1 MRLLICSLL
10 IISTFILACRKDER
24 ITSDPNARL
33 SFSKD
38 TVLFDTVFTSIGST
52 TSRIKIFNRN
62 SDALNISEIKLAGG
76 TNSPFK
82 ININGENTSLKTN
95 LVINGKDSLNLFIKV
110 TINPNA
116 TNLPFLVQDSIILN
130 TNGNRKVIQLLAYG
144 QNAVFINN
152 GVINTNTTWTNT
164 LPYVVNDVLTI
175 KNGATLNIAPGT
187 KIFFHKDSRMNV
199 EGFLNA
205 SGTLNEPI
213 LFCSDRLEDTYNDE
227 PGQWSGLHL
236 KANGNGLIKNVIIK
250 NASVG
255 ITSDSL
261 SGNSNPKLIIT
272 NSIIKNM
279 QVAAYIGYHSE
290 LIAFNNLMYN
300 CGNYIIYG
308 IGGGNYSLKQNTFAG
323 YNLTLPRKTAALT
336 FSDYL
341 SASVYNKMQ
350 INLTNNII
358 WGSLGNEIDI
368 QQKSKTIIQTNI
380 ANNLIKT
387 STTNFGSNANIL
399 NNDPLF
405 VNPKNNNFQLSNSS
419 PASKK
424 GINLTSDSYFNLYL
438 NNDIL
443 DKARIFPSSLGCY
456 ENY

>member
-82 ININGENTSLKTN
+82 ININGENTSLKMN

-213 LFCSDRLEDTYNDE
+213 LFCSDRLEDIYNDE
-227 PGQWSGLHL
+227 PGQWSGLYL
-236 KANGNGLIKNVIIK
+236 KANGNGLIKNAIIK

-261 SGNSNPKLIIT
+261 SGNSSPKLIIT

-290 LIAFNNLMYN
+290 LIAFNNLIYN

-308 IGGGNYSLKQNTFAG
+308 IGGGNYNLKQNTFAG
-323 YNLTLPRKTAALT
+323 YNPTLPRKTAALT

-358 WGSLGNEIDI
+358 WGSLVNEIDI

-387 STTNFGSNANIL
+387 STTSFGSNANIL

-405 VNPKNNNFQLSNSS
+405 VNPKNNNFLLSNSS

-424 GINLTSDSYFNLYL
+424 GINLTSDSYFNLHL
-438 NNDIL
+438 NKDIL

>member
-152 GVINTNTTWTNT
+152 GVINTNTSWTNT

-227 PGQWSGLHL
+227 PGQWSGLYL
-236 KANGNGLIKNVIIK
+236 KANGNGLIKNAIIK

-308 IGGGNYSLKQNTFAG
+308 IGGGNYNLKQNTFAG
-323 YNLTLPRKTAALT
+323 YNPTLPRKTAALT

-358 WGSLGNEIDI
+358 WGSLVNEIDI

>member
-10 IISTFILACRKDER
+10 IISSFILACRKDER
-24 ITSDPNARL
+24 ITSDPNAKL

-38 TVLFDTVFTSIGST
+38 SVLFDTVFTSIGST
-52 TSRIKIFNRN
+52 TSRIKVFNQN
-62 SDALNISEIKLAGG
+62 NDALNISEIKLAGG
-76 TNSPFK
+76 TSSPFN
-82 ININGENTSLKTN
+82 ININGENATLKTN
-95 LVINGKDSLNLFIKV
+95 LVINGKDSLNLFVKV
-110 TINPNA
+110 TINPN
-116 TNLPFLVQDSIILN
+116 TSNLPFLVQDSIILN
-130 TNGNRKVIQLLAYG
+130 TNGNRQVIQLLAYG

-152 GVINTNTTWTNT
+152 GVISTNTTWTNT
-164 LPYVVNDVLTI
+164 LPYVVNNALTI
-175 KNGATLNIAPGT
+175 KSGATLNIVPGT
-187 KIFFHKDSRMNV
+187 KIFFHKDSRLNV

-213 LFCSDRLEDTYNDE
+213 LFCSDRLEDAYSDE
-227 PGQWSGLHL
+227 PGQWKGLFL
-236 KANGNGLIKNVIIK
+236 KATGNGLIKNAIIK
-250 NASVG
+250 NAAVG

-261 SGNSNPKLIIT
+261 SVNSNPKLIIT

-308 IGGGNYSLKQNTFAG
+308 IGGGNYNLKQNTFAG
-323 YNLTLPRKTAALT
+323 YNPTLPRKTAALT

-341 SASVYNKMQ
+341 SASAYNKMQ

-358 WGSLGNEIDI
+358 WGSLVNEFDI
-368 QQKSKTIIQTNI
+368 QQKSKTIIETTI
-380 ANNLIKT
+380 SNNLIKT
-387 STTNFGSNANIL
+387 TATSFGSNANIL

-405 VNPKNNNFQLSNSS
+405 TAPKNNNFQLSNAS
-419 PASKK
+419 PAIKK
-424 GINLTSDSYFNLYL
+424 GFNLTSDLYFNLYL
-438 NNDIL
+438 NKDLQN
-443 DKARIFPSSLGCY
+443 KARIFPSSLGCY